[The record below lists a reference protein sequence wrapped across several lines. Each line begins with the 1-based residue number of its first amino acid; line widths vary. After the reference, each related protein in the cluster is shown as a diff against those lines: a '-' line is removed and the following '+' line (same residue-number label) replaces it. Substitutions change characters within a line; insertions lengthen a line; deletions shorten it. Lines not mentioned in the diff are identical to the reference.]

1 MRIDLDNVYS
11 IKSDENNFILV
22 ENRVKGKDSA
32 NAGEAYEVSVGY
44 YGTLPA
50 ALNGYVKNY
59 LRKNED
65 ISNIEELIEA
75 VNELYTTI
83 SKLAN

>member
-22 ENRVKGKDSA
+22 ENRVKGKDSI

-44 YGTLPA
+44 YGSLSS

-75 VNELYTTI
+75 INELHTTI
-83 SKLAN
+83 NKLAN

>member
-22 ENRVKGKDSA
+22 ENRVKGKDSV
-32 NAGEAYEVSVGY
+32 NVGEAYEVSIGY
-44 YGTLPA
+44 YGSLQA

-65 ISNIEELIEA
+65 ISNIQELIEA
-75 VNELYTTI
+75 VNELHTTI

>member
-22 ENRVKGKDSA
+22 ENRVKGKDSV
-32 NAGEAYEVSVGY
+32 NVGEAYEVSIGY
-44 YGTLPA
+44 YGSLQEV
-50 ALNGYVKNY
+50 LSGYIKNY

-75 VNELYTTI
+75 VNELHTTI

>member
-11 IKSDENNFILV
+11 IKSDENNFILI

-44 YGTLPA
+44 YGSLSS

-75 VNELYTTI
+75 INKLHTTI

>member
-1 MRIDLDNVYS
+1 MRIDLDSVYS

-22 ENRVKGKDSA
+22 ENRVKGKDSV
-32 NAGEAYEVSVGY
+32 NVGELYEVSIGY
-44 YGTLPA
+44 YGSLPA
-50 ALNGYVKNY
+50 ALSGYIKNY

-75 VNELYTTI
+75 VNELHTTI

>member
-22 ENRVKGKDSA
+22 ENKVKGKDSV
-32 NAGEAYEVSVGY
+32 NVGEAYEVSSGY
-44 YGTLPA
+44 YGSLQA
-50 ALNGYVKNY
+50 ALNGYVRNY

-65 ISNIEELIEA
+65 ISNIRELIEA
-75 VNELYTTI
+75 VNELHTTI
-83 SKLAN
+83 SKIVN

>member
-32 NAGEAYEVSVGY
+32 NVGEAYEVSVGY
-44 YGTLPA
+44 YGTLPV

-75 VNELYTTI
+75 INELHTTI

>member
-22 ENRVKGKDSA
+22 ENRVKGKDSV
-32 NAGEAYEVSVGY
+32 NVGEAYEVSIGY
-44 YGTLPA
+44 YSSLPA
-50 ALNGYVKNY
+50 SLSGYIKNY

-75 VNELYTTI
+75 VNELHTTI

>member
-22 ENRVKGKDSA
+22 ENKVKGKDSA
-32 NAGEAYEVSVGY
+32 NVGEAYEVSIGY
-44 YGTLPA
+44 YGSLQA
-50 ALNGYVKNY
+50 ALNGYVRNY

-65 ISNIEELIEA
+65 ISNIRELIEA
-75 VNELYTTI
+75 VNELHTTI
-83 SKLAN
+83 SKIVN

>member
-1 MRIDLDNVYS
+1 MRIDLDNGYS

-22 ENRVKGKDSA
+22 ENRVKGKDSV
-32 NAGEAYEVSVGY
+32 NVGELYEVSIGY
-44 YGTLPA
+44 YGSLPA

-59 LRKNED
+59 LRKND
-65 ISNIEELIEA
+65 NISNIEELMEA
-75 VNELYTTI
+75 INELHTTI

>member
-1 MRIDLDNVYS
+1 MRIDLNNVYS
-11 IKSDENNFILV
+11 IKSDENNFILI

-32 NAGEAYEVSVGY
+32 NVGEAYEVSVGY
-44 YGTLPA
+44 YGTLPT

-75 VNELYTTI
+75 INELHTTI

>member
-11 IKSDENNFILV
+11 IKSDENSFILI

-65 ISNIEELIEA
+65 ISNIQELIEA
-75 VNELYTTI
+75 VNELHTTI

>member
-22 ENRVKGKDSA
+22 ENRVKGKDSV
-32 NAGEAYEVSVGY
+32 NVGEAYEVSIGY
-44 YGTLPA
+44 YGSLSV
-50 ALNGYVKNY
+50 ALSGYIKNY

-75 VNELYTTI
+75 VNELHTTI

>member
-1 MRIDLDNVYS
+1 MRIDLDSVYS

-22 ENRVKGKDSA
+22 ENRVKGKDSV
-32 NAGEAYEVSVGY
+32 NVGEAYEVSIGY
-44 YGTLPA
+44 YGSLQA
-50 ALNGYVKNY
+50 ALSGYIKNY

-75 VNELYTTI
+75 VNELHTTI